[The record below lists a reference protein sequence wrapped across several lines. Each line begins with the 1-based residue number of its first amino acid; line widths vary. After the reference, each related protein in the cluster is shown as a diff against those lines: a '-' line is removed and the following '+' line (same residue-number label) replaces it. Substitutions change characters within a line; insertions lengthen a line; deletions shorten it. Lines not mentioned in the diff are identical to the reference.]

1 MPSRMPR
8 VLFSLKATTIPGES
22 FLGEEGMVSGGV
34 FDHGTHEEDGPVT
47 WEALASPRH
56 TPVMRRAGDPSPT
69 HGTWR
74 THVSSAQ
81 EAQNKR
87 PHRGRPLA
95 RGTGAV
101 AEGGRAS
108 EGCIRALTSGNGG
121 NARTRPSKGSP
132 CRCDL
137 QKGTMANALTL
148 ETMSPELQEVVG
160 CRHEP
165 HQRRSRMVEIS

>member
-1 MPSRMPR
+1 MRACGPWECGPETYAFPDAEGPVFPEGNNHPR
-8 VLFSLKATTIPGES
+8 RE

-56 TPVMRRAGDPSPT
+56 TPVMRGAGDPSPT
-69 HGTWR
+69 HGTLR

-101 AEGGRAS
+101 AEGGRES
-108 EGCIRALTSGNGG
+108 EGCIRALTSGNRVTPGPDRAKA
-121 NARTRPSKGSP
+121 ARVGVIFWRDP
-132 CRCDL
+132 CP
-137 QKGTMANALTL
+137 T
-148 ETMSPELQEVVG
+148 P
-160 CRHEP
+160 
-165 HQRRSRMVEIS
+165 